1 MDKLLTPL
9 VLCSMVIGVVLGEFA
24 PKVRE
29 ALNAAK
35 FDSVS
40 LRKYWN
46 ILS

>member
-1 MDKLLTPL
+1 
-9 VLCSMVIGVVLGEFA
+9 MVIGVLLGEFA

-40 LRKYWN
+40 LRKCWN
-46 ILS
+46 ILSL